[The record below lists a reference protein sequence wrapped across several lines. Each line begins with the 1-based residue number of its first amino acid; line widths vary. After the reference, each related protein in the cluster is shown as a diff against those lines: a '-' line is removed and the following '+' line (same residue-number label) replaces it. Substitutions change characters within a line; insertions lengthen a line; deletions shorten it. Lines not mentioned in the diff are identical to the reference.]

1 MSEKPTGV
9 FVRLPLSA
17 TQREQYLDVI
27 NSGEPL
33 EAEAS
38 ALEAGI
44 LAIGTPV
51 TGGNLQP
58 IGKVAGHFSDGQPM
72 VRILNHPHLPYET
85 EIALYDDAQA
95 QIAALEAEVVRL
107 RGIVNILSSKIA
119 ECGSEGY
126 DLSGADCVDM
136 LNDAGLIEWG
146 TFDPE
151 VHESWMFDGCEAG
164 DPIWTLKGP
173 EA

>member
-85 EIALYDDAQA
+85 EIALYNDAQA

-107 RGIVNILSSKIA
+107 RGVLSEIA
-119 ECGSEGY
+119 ESDDTENA
-126 DLSGADCVDM
+126 L
-136 LNDAGLIEWG
+136 
-146 TFDPE
+146 DPE
-151 VHESWMFDGCEAG
+151 RNKRVSRAA
-164 DPIWTLKGP
+164 LKGG
-173 EA
+173 AA